1 MPEKITIPVEKIS
14 NCDFSWRAFRDG
26 IPEVVLYKIYV
37 LSNQ

>member
-1 MPEKITIPVEKIS
+1 MPEKITISVETIS

-37 LSNQ
+37 SSNQ